1 MKPGLLKHVLT
12 LILLLASG
20 ILLVSCGSSGDSSG
34 SSAQGTLSVALTDSA
49 TEDYQAV
56 YVTIARI
63 EVHPGDGED
72 ESLWET
78 VAEPNRTYNLLELVN
93 GVFEELG
100 TTALDAGDYS
110 QLRMIIGDTAD
121 QENNILGEEHEFANY
136 VIDRDDSEVHE
147 LKVPSGPQTGLKIVN
162 GFTIAP
168 NQQTELILD
177 FDATR
182 SVVKAGNSGNY
193 LLKPTV
199 KVLETIDYASIYGT
213 VSSADDPAIPLPGA
227 YVTAQAVD
235 PAASD
240 PRDAVM
246 IEAGTITE
254 DNEGRAEYAL
264 FVAPGDYNVVAT
276 FPGYLAGCMPVA
288 LESTEA
294 VHNADFSLVADSQ
307 EPGIITGTVVL
318 AGASQDQVQ
327 SARIEIRQQLAC
339 GATSPQEVIVATDQI
354 ADSGDGGTYSF
365 ELPAGSYEIVAFSSE
380 HGTLSVAGV
389 ALAPAATETRNLS
402 LGLVE

>member
-182 SVVKAGNSGNY
+182 SVVKAGTSGNY

-199 KVLETIDYASIYGT
+199 KVLETIDYASIRGM
-213 VSSADDPAIPLPGA
+213 VSSSADDPLPGA

-240 PRDAVM
+240 PRDAVT
-246 IEAGTITE
+246 IEAGTIAE
-254 DNEGRAEYAL
+254 DTEGRYAL
-264 FVAPGDYNVVAT
+264 FVEPGDYNVVAT
-276 FPGYLAGCMPVA
+276 FPRYLAGCMPVE

-294 VHNADFSLVADSQ
+294 VDNENFSLVADSQ

-365 ELPAGSYEIVAFSSE
+365 ELPAGSYEIVAFSPE

-389 ALAPAATETRNLS
+389 ALAAAATETRDLS
-402 LGLVE
+402 LALAE